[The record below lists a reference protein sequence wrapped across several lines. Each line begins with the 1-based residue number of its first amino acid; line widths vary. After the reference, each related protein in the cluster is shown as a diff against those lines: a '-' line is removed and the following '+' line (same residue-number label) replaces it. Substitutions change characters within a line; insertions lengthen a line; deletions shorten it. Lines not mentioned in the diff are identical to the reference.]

1 MNPELAVLIAE
12 AMSVYFLVLWAHSL
26 RRRAGLA
33 PFYALIGGITAV
45 MSWVTD
51 AGIKVDVAGITFMVG
66 STVFYTAL
74 MLGIF
79 VVYVFDGP
87 RATRIAIATVAG
99 VSVMVPLIAVIL
111 HLQMKVSGHPP
122 LGYVPIPSFR
132 INAASVV
139 ATVADLV
146 FLAIAWEY
154 FGKPSL
160 RMHLWLRS
168 FATLLGVM
176 WLDVLLFA
184 TGAFAGS
191 PHYLSIMQG
200 TLLSRFIV
208 SMFACPFLYLYLSWQ
223 NKTMGMTMENRPVLA
238 ILKELSEIR
247 MELSLAQ
254 REIEHRKAVEREKE
268 ELIRELQRVLS
279 EVKTLRGFLPIC
291 ANCKKIRDDE
301 GYWQQIEQYVEEH
314 SEAVFSHGLC
324 PDCADLL
331 YPELRKK
338 RNP

>member
-1 MNPELAVLIAE
+1 LNPELAVLIAE

-26 RRRAGLA
+26 RRHAGLA
-33 PFYALIGGITAV
+33 PFYALIGGITAI

-66 STVFYTAL
+66 STVFYT
-74 MLGIF
+74 
-79 VVYVFDGP
+79 
-87 RATRIAIATVAG
+87 
-99 VSVMVPLIAVIL
+99 
-111 HLQMKVSGHPP
+111 
-122 LGYVPIPSFR
+122 
-132 INAASVV
+132 
-139 ATVADLV
+139 
-146 FLAIAWEY
+146 
-154 FGKPSL
+154 
-160 RMHLWLRS
+160 MHLWLRS
-168 FATLLGVM
+168 FLTLPGVM

-191 PHYLSIMQG
+191 PHYFSIMQG

-208 SMFACPFLYLYLSWQ
+208 SLFACPFLYLYLSWQ
-223 NKTMGMTMENRPVLA
+223 NKTMGVTMENRPVLT

-247 MELSLAQ
+247 VELSLAQ

-324 PDCADLL
+324 PDCADSL
-331 YPELRKK
+331 YPGLRKK